1 VSIFIWT
8 DIDEVARRLIQ
19 ENIQHDDVI
28 FADHDKDHD
37 TNKASFLQ
45 AEVVF
50 GDVPTHWLPEAK
62 TLQWLQLHSVG
73 FGQYRD
79 VVQPMQTISNLSGF
93 GKELVSETA
102 LGGILTLYRR
112 LDELARLQLSSDWQ
126 MERIRS
132 ESRKLQGSKVI
143 ILGAG
148 AISRYLRSALEALGC
163 DVLMFAK
170 QSPVELRS
178 LDDLDSNLPN
188 ADIVIGCLPHTPETA
203 SMIDAKRLS
212 RFKGGAILVNVGRG
226 SLVDEASMIEALHN
240 GKLGGAV
247 LDVTAQ
253 EPLPSESPLWISP
266 NTILTQH
273 TAGGYDNEMIDKTR
287 FFLNNLKRYQ
297 SADTVMNIVD
307 FRRGY

>member
-1 VSIFIWT
+1 MSIFIWT
-8 DIDEVARRLIQ
+8 DVDEIARQLIQ
-19 ENIQHDDVI
+19 ENIQADDLI
-28 FADHDKDHD
+28 FADHTRDED
-37 TNKASFLQ
+37 TNKAAFLE
-45 AEVVF
+45 AEIVF
-50 GDVPTHWLPEAK
+50 GDVPTHWLPEA
-62 TLQWLQLHSVG
+62 TSLRWLQLHSVG

-79 VVQPMQTISNLSGF
+79 VVQSKQLISNLSGF

-112 LDELARLQLSSDWQ
+112 LDELARLQVTKDWQ
-126 MERIRS
+126 IARIRA
-132 ESRKLQGSKVI
+132 EARKLQGSKVI

-178 LDDLDSNLPN
+178 LDDLDEKLPE

-203 SMIDAKRLS
+203 GMIDRARLS
-212 RFKGGAILVNVGRG
+212 RFKQGAIIVNVGRG
-226 SLVDEASMIEALHN
+226 TLIEEAPLIEALHN

-247 LDVTAQ
+247 IDVTLE
-253 EPLPSESPLWISP
+253 EPLPTNNPLWTCP

-287 FFLNNLKRYQ
+287 FFLSNLKRYQ
-297 SADTVMNIVD
+297 SGETVLNIVD
-307 FRRGY
+307 FERGY